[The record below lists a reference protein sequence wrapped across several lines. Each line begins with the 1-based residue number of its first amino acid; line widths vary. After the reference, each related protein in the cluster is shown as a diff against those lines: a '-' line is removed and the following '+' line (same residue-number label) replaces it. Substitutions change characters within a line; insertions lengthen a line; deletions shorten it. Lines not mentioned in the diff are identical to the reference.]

1 MNLFRIRFYL
11 LLTDEFCFFYL
22 LRIYLIISF
31 HYRYPFPIS
40 IVENIGEEKLERSL
54 IYPLYNEL

>member
-40 IVENIGEEKLERSL
+40 IVEDIGEEKLER
-54 IYPLYNEL
+54 NEV